1 MINFLYNI
9 ASKSEQKILFL
20 SLKQLTIARLTRE
33 ATIGLWNREKKKLL
47 QFADVRE
54 ASLEHELQSLKDS
67 SQQFKDRALDRIQFL
82 HDQVYK
88 LKLRLNLQNKGS
100 QMDKIL
106 DSAEKKLA
114 STKQV

>member
-1 MINFLYNI
+1 M
-9 ASKSEQKILFL
+9 
-20 SLKQLTIARLTRE
+20 TPTRRLTRE

-54 ASLEHELQSLKDS
+54 ASLEYELRSLKDS

-88 LKLRLNLQNKGS
+88 LKLRLNLQNSGN
-100 QMDKIL
+100 QMNKIL
-106 DSAEKKLA
+106 ETAEKKLA